1 MIYPLIGLLIK
12 MRELLDKMKAI
23 CEGFGLSEML
33 LKNGENVIMA
43 AP

>member
-1 MIYPLIGLLIK
+1 MLCIECNSNP
-12 MRELLDKMKAI
+12 ELLDKMKAI
-23 CEGFGLSEML
+23 CEGFGLSKML